1 MTPAPRPTPL
11 PEAIRQAVSLG
22 PANAA
27 TEVYLNL
34 GLKGRDPE
42 RLAALLAAGQTVS
55 PADYE
60 GEFGPDPVL
69 ARAAV
74 ALLIARGFHVK
85 WSPSSGLIAV
95 DGPAPAAASLLRV
108 AINNYRLA
116 NGTTFYAS
124 LDQPQIPA
132 STITRRRS
140 ATLSGRAA

>member
-1 MTPAPRPTPL
+1 MRIRSLLAAAVTGIIAAAACGPAQPGNSPQAGKPVAPALSTTPAPRPTPL

-60 GEFGPDPVL
+60 SEFGPDPVL

-74 ALLIARGFHVK
+74 ALLMARGFHVT

-95 DGPAPAAASLLRV
+95 DGPAPAAASL
-108 AINNYRLA
+108 
-116 NGTTFYAS
+116 
-124 LDQPQIPA
+124 P
-132 STITRRRS
+132 
-140 ATLSGRAA
+140 